1 MSTKAVNVQAVAA
14 MGSAAPA
21 NNDNADFL
29 VGVTDPKT
37 GAGVTS
43 LTQPDFAVID
53 HFGLAGQVCGFSNN
67 ITRFTDVMTVA
78 YQIKVATHSTA
89 PPRRA
94 VANGSRETI
103 LDKSL

>member
-53 HFGLAGQVCGFSNN
+53 HFGVAGQVCGFSNN
-67 ITRFTDVMTVA
+67 ITRFTDVMTGA